1 MNDACETPMA
11 DHVKRFWELLETEFV
26 HIVVNIQRLHDEGQ
40 PPHWDSSTFSNEVAK
55 AVVAQ
60 RHSQAGNAG
69 NSELARKARLFR
81 EGTKRLYESQGD
93 RADMWLFEL
102 WHFLGDVEAAL
113 QSPPKSA
120 MEVNPSELMG
130 EIERL
135 RRLLNSRDDF
145 IVNKGLWSEFTD
157 SLSREEQ
164 RP

>member
-60 RHSQAGNAG
+60 RHSQAGKDDA
-69 NSELARKARLFR
+69 
-81 EGTKRLYESQGD
+81 
-93 RADMWLFEL
+93 
-102 WHFLGDVEAAL
+102 

-120 MEVNPSELMG
+120 MEVHPSELMG

-157 SLSREEQ
+157 SLSRESSGGAA
-164 RP
+164 